1 MTGTEAFKQTIQD
14 YITDR
19 SLADPLFA
27 DKVSNENKN
36 IDDCIK
42 YILNTVHKSGCNGFT
57 DSEIFSMAVH
67 YYEEDSVEI
76 GNNPNLNVVVNH
88 KVELTDEEK
97 EKAKEKALEEV
108 KDEQIRQ
115 LKKRGKVV
123 KRESEKTVNAIQTTL
138 F

>member
-1 MTGTEAFKQTIQD
+1 ME
-14 YITDR
+14 
-19 SLADPLFA
+19 
-27 DKVSNENKN
+27 
-36 IDDCIK
+36 
-42 YILNTVHKSGCNGFT
+42 
-57 DSEIFSMAVH
+57 VH

-115 LKKRGKVV
+115 LKKGGKVV
-123 KRESEKTVNAIQTTL
+123 KREPGKTVNAVQTTL

>member
-1 MTGTEAFKQTIQD
+1 MTGTEVFKQTIQD

-19 SLADPLFA
+19 SLGDPLFA

>member
-19 SLADPLFA
+19 SLGDPLFA

>member
-19 SLADPLFA
+19 SLGDPLFA

-42 YILNTVHKSGCNGFT
+42 YIFNTVHKSGCNGFT

-123 KRESEKTVNAIQTTL
+123 KREPEKTVNAIQTTL